1 MELYLIRHTAPDI
14 AAGICYGQSDV
25 DVAQSFPA
33 ELEQVRNKLAHVIP
47 ARIYSS
53 PLQRCSKL
61 AEALALGEVR
71 HDARLK
77 ELDFGDWELKRWN
90 DIPRGLVDVWAED
103 HVMQAPPKGESFH
116 ALYLRAKHF
125 LHEVSTNPSEQT
137 VLVFTHAGVIRALL
151 SEALNLQLT
160 DTFRLQ
166 IDYSGVTQIT
176 VDNGAMRVAYVN
188 R

>member
-1 MELYLIRHTAPDI
+1 MELYLVRHTAPDI

-25 DVAQSFPA
+25 DVAQSFST
-33 ELEQVRNKLAHVIP
+33 ELEQVRNKLAHVAT

-61 AEALALGEVR
+61 AAALGLGEVK
-71 HDARLK
+71 HDVRLK
-77 ELDFGDWELKRWN
+77 ELDFGDWELKRWD

-125 LHEVSTNPSEQT
+125 LQEVSADQSGQT

-166 IDYSGVTQIT
+166 IDYSGVTQLTIY
-176 VDNGAMRVAYVN
+176 NGVMRVAYVN